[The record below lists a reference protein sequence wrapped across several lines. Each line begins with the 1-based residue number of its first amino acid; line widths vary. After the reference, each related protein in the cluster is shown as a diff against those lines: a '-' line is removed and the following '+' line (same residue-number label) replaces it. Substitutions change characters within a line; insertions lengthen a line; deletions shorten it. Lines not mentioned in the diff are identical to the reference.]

1 MIYSSLNLLYKFK
14 ILLTLLIYLL
24 STHRNLLGNSRQL
37 GYILDNLIVRLRKPV
52 HLLVDIIDMTYK
64 LLHILI
70 KTLK

>member
-14 ILLTLLIYLL
+14 ILLALLIYLL
-24 STHRNLLGNSRQL
+24 STHRNLLGDSRQL